1 MKVWVNASSQPSYVL
16 TNQRF
21 FYILFFS
28 DIELII
34 LIPAVTLEEDESWW
48 NRLDF
53 IWKGVSLTLLKLKLP
68 SKSQCAL
75 VWLSFQSLPE
85 SVGIVLHSWYFGEV
99 SSWVLT
105 RTRTFEEFFSCLDG
119 TFHIFFRKSIS
130 SAFVGFKCVKSFFLF
145 LFKG

>member
-1 MKVWVNASSQPSYVL
+1 MIVWVNASSQLSYVL

-28 DIELII
+28 DIEFII

-53 IWKGVSLTLLKLKLP
+53 IWKGVSLTLLNLKLP
-68 SKSQCAL
+68 SKSQYAL

-85 SVGIVLHSWYFGEV
+85 SVGIVSHSWYFGEV

-119 TFHIFFRKSIS
+119 TFHIFLESQYLLLLLVLNVWK
-130 SAFVGFKCVKSFFLF
+130 AFSFFV
-145 LFKG
+145 